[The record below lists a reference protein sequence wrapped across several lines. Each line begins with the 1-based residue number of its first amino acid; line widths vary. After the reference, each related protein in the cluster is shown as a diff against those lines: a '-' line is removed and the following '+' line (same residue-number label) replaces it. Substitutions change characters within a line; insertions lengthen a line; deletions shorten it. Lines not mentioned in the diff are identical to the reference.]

1 MGSANALLPCE
12 IVERDEPL
20 DLQDTEIHEFR
31 ALSNASDCALRLFSQ
46 YMYSRMCCLFA
57 CVSLN
62 TLSLAAFML
71 PVEPDTPRGF
81 TSIGGLLGIL
91 FSLVVDRDSKNVLL
105 AAEVD
110 DSL

>member
-1 MGSANALLPCE
+1 MRIFE
-12 IVERDEPL
+12 HVEP
-20 DLQDTEIHEFR
+20 
-31 ALSNASDCALRLFSQ
+31 
-46 YMYSRMCCLFA
+46 
-57 CVSLN
+57 
-62 TLSLAAFML
+62 LAAFML

>member
-1 MGSANALLPCE
+1 MRIFE
-12 IVERDEPL
+12 HVEP
-20 DLQDTEIHEFR
+20 
-31 ALSNASDCALRLFSQ
+31 
-46 YMYSRMCCLFA
+46 
-57 CVSLN
+57 
-62 TLSLAAFML
+62 LAAFML

-110 DSL
+110 DRL